1 MNGQTG
7 TSTFTT
13 MSTTSVL
20 AIANWLERSGSP
32 EAFAPLLLP
41 SEVFYQFAYGDR
53 TVSNPTSAT
62 LMRAGGFQAVT
73 TLYRHDQAATKGCHP
88 HGFLLDPRIEGRQPA
103 QVQLA
108 EFLKTGTRTDPDAA
122 GTLFEFPITDPN
134 SIETLNHNTTDP
146 CPLADIGIP

>member
-1 MNGQTG
+1 M
-7 TSTFTT
+7 
-13 MSTTSVL
+13 
-20 AIANWLERSGSP
+20 
-32 EAFAPLLLP
+32 
-41 SEVFYQFAYGDR
+41 
-53 TVSNPTSAT
+53 SNPTSAT

-73 TLYRHDQAATKGCHP
+73 TLYRHDQAATKGCDP
-88 HGFLLDPRIEGRQPA
+88 HGFLLDPRIEGRQPG